1 MSNLDDVYSSCPG
14 LMSDGRGQ
22 QTNYKSHNQTFKDM
36 KGDSTNSY
44 EFRSKLQG
52 SGLRDLLVDSRFNMC
67 GIVPEGDITLSS
79 QINLTING
87 SGSYLDSFN
96 SLTTKPSSFLA
107 SAYSTS
113 KFPQMMQAKQQM
125 QQPMVQPMLIQPT
138 TQPIN
143 TMI

>member
-14 LMSDGRGQ
+14 LMSDGRAQ

-36 KGDSTNSY
+36 KGDATNSY

-67 GIVPEGDITLSS
+67 GIVPQGDISLSS

-87 SGSYLDSFN
+87 SGSYLDAFGA
-96 SLTTKPSSFLA
+96 LTTQPSAFLTN
-107 SAYSTS
+107 AYSTS
-113 KFPQMMQAKQQM
+113 KFPQMK
-125 QQPMVQPMLIQPT
+125 
-138 TQPIN
+138 QPIQIQSTSQSIN
-143 TMI
+143 SMI